1 MSNSAHPALIFL
13 LFHVKRPRQ
22 VIAIAFVC
30 TVFYDAGMKLAGH
43 HRSYAA
49 GATVFVRAKVLEEVH
64 NVFSRDTLAKLK
76 IEDYPNA
83 VMVITTF
90 APMSEIAEADDL
102 DRLLKRPTI
111 DPSRAGPDRLPPR

>member
-1 MSNSAHPALIFL
+1 
-13 LFHVKRPRQ
+13 
-22 VIAIAFVC
+22 
-30 TVFYDAGMKLAGH
+30 MKMAGH
-43 HRSYAA
+43 HRSYEA
-49 GATVFVRAKVLEEVH
+49 GDTVFVRARVIEPVH

-102 DRLLKRPTI
+102 DRLLKQPTI
-111 DPSRAGPDRLPPR
+111 DPARAGPDRLPPR